1 VATIGVAFDG
11 SHESRH
17 ALSAVIELARPA
29 CAQVA
34 LIGAVHIPLG
44 AMLAP
49 YPPAGSSRATADRL
63 RANLEQTMGEAM
75 RGVPE
80 AHRGATDVHVGDPVE
95 VVSGRSADVDLLVC
109 GSRGYGLLR
118 QVLLGG
124 VSGELLRH
132 AECPLLVVPRG
143 GELR

>member
-1 VATIGVAFDG
+1 
-11 SHESRH
+11 
-17 ALSAVIELARPA
+17 
-29 CAQVA
+29 
-34 LIGAVHIPLG
+34 
-44 AMLAP
+44 
-49 YPPAGSSRATADRL
+49 
-63 RANLEQTMGEAM
+63 M

-80 AHRGATDVHVGDPVE
+80 AHRGATDVHVGDPVK
-95 VVSGRSADVDLLVC
+95 VLSARSRNVDLLVC